1 MTDVMRLFHGDS
13 PARQY
18 ESGQQKGGHFYCP
31 VCGANAHQ
39 VYDIKHETAEKSNGA
54 SILADFSMFVSQATN
69 LNFNSPK

>member
-39 VYDIKHETAEKSNGA
+39 VYDLEYCLGCKYIS
-54 SILADFSMFVSQATN
+54 
-69 LNFNSPK
+69 